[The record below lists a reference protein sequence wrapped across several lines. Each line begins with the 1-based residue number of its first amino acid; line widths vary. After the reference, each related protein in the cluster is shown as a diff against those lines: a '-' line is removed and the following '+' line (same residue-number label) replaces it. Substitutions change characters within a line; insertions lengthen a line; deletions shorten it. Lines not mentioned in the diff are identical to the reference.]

1 MMKRADTSYRFGAGR
16 YIQEQDVLDYS
27 GEEILRFGR
36 KAYVIGGPKALK
48 AAGERMIKS
57 FHNAG
62 LGYIT
67 EEFPGYPSVQKIGQL
82 KQAVRNEECDV
93 IVAVGGGRIIDL
105 AKATAS
111 ELKLP
116 IVTVPT
122 QAATCAA
129 FSPLSV
135 LYTPEGKSDTYI
147 HFEQEVSA
155 VLVDEKVMLTQT
167 PRLLVAGILD
177 GMAKYI
183 EIAALD
189 PGKLDGETSIARH
202 SAFYMA
208 KYTYDILAEKGPA
221 AVRDIKNGR
230 WTKDLHDV
238 VYINIA
244 LTGIVSALMQGK
256 GQTSLGHAFNNA
268 LHREFLD
275 KIKKWLHGEGVAVG
289 LLAQL
294 AYNEE
299 PERIPK
305 LRKYMKDFGMPCSLK
320 DLGIEPGE
328 ENVDILFKRLR
339 TYSFMTQDEKHEVL
353 LREALMRVGE

>member
-1 MMKRADTSYRFGAGR
+1 MAEKIDTSYRFGAGR
-16 YIQEQDVLDYS
+16 YIQEQDALDHS
-27 GEEILRFGR
+27 GEEVLRFG
-36 KAYVIGGPKALK
+36 KKPYVIGGPRALK

-62 LGYIT
+62 LDYII
-67 EEFPGYPSVQKIGQL
+67 EEFPGYPSVQKIDRL
-82 KQAVRNEECDV
+82 KRTVHDDNYDA
-93 IVAVGGGRIIDL
+93 IVAVGGGRIMDL
-105 AKATAS
+105 AKAAAS
-111 ELKLP
+111 KLRLP
-116 IVTVPT
+116 IVAVPT

-147 HFEQEVSA
+147 HFEQEVNA
-155 VLVDEKVMLTQT
+155 VLVDERVMLTQT
-167 PRLLVAGILD
+167 PRLLAAGILD

-183 EIAALD
+183 EIAALH
-189 PGKLDGETSIARH
+189 PQKLDEGTSIARH

-208 KYTYDILAEKGPA
+208 KYTYDILLEKGPA
-221 AVRDIKNGR
+221 AVRDFKNGQ

-268 LHREFLD
+268 LHREFLE
-275 KIKKWLHGEGVAVG
+275 KIKGWLHGEGVAVG

-299 PERIPK
+299 TERIPELK
-305 LRKYMKDFGMPCSLK
+305 KYMEDFKMPCSLK
-320 DLGIEPGE
+320 DLGIEPDE
-328 ENVDILFKRLR
+328 ENVDILFKRLSA
-339 TYSFMTQDEKHEVL
+339 YPFMTQDEKHKRL
-353 LREALMRVGE
+353 LREALMRVRE